1 MGSLLSIISSICKH
15 SATSLS
21 VDLVTSLA
29 EIAVNEL
36 IGKTENEAAE
46 LLIELCKI
54 HCMQATGGLLT
65 KYVLIIFL
73 ATIQINLFVIAYQKI
88 ILHTRYI
95 DLP

>member
-1 MGSLLSIISSICKH
+1 MGSLLNIISSICKH

-29 EIAVNEL
+29 EVAVNEL
-36 IGKTENEAAE
+36 IGETENEAAE

-65 KYVLIIFL
+65 KYALIILL
-73 ATIQINLFVIAYQKI
+73 AIINL
-88 ILHTRYI
+88 LLNDCT
-95 DLP
+95 L

>member
-1 MGSLLSIISSICKH
+1 MGSLLNIISDICRH

-36 IGKTENEAAE
+36 IGETENEAAE

-65 KYVLIIFL
+65 KYVLPIIF
-73 ATIQINLFVIAYQKI
+73 Y
-88 ILHTRYI
+88 
-95 DLP
+95 

>member
-1 MGSLLSIISSICKH
+1 MGSLLNIISSVCRH
-15 SATSLS
+15 SATNLS

-36 IGKTENEAAE
+36 VGETENEAAN

-65 KYVLIIFL
+65 KYMLIIFFM
-73 ATIQINLFVIAYQKI
+73 AIN
-88 ILHTRYI
+88 
-95 DLP
+95 

>member
-1 MGSLLSIISSICKH
+1 MGSLLNIITGISRR
-15 SATSLS
+15 SAKSLS

-36 IGKTENEAAE
+36 IGETENEAAE

-65 KYVLIIFL
+65 KYAYYHSFCSYKLF
-73 ATIQINLFVIAYQKI
+73 TIYLQQTHKSGM
-88 ILHTRYI
+88 
-95 DLP
+95 